1 MKNILA
7 LFLVCL
13 FFIASGCTG
22 YRPTIEEAQAD
33 GAEQLGKQ
41 NLKDL
46 VMNRELQMVSWD
58 KSIEAMIQ
66 FNRNGTLTGSNS
78 VGETSTGHWSA
89 TADNELCL
97 KFKNW
102 DDNRNRCYTI
112 FKSGNQ
118 YLMFHSGSMENTL
131 IPSED
136 ALSTLADMNVGIL
149 GSPPPTKSRKPAKK
163 IPTPAP
169 EIQPVASNG
178 SLLST
183 LTFGLLGNDA
193 EEQQVQELPYKNE
206 FIPQPMVQ
214 AKKLSIANQQ
224 LIDTGDCE
232 ECDLKG
238 VDLKGMNLKGANLA
252 GADLTG
258 ANLQE
263 ANLKG
268 ANLKGTNL
276 ESARLTDA
284 ILTNADLQGANL
296 SDANLHWADLSK
308 ADLRGAN
315 LTRCYMVKATFYKAD
330 LTGADLSG
338 AQTQRAI
345 FEKAE
350 GVPDHILNSTK
361 DDDSVQ

>member
-7 LFLVCL
+7 LFCL

-22 YRPTIEEAQAD
+22 YRPSIEEALED
-33 GAEQLGKQ
+33 GAKQLGKQ
-41 NLKDL
+41 NIKDL
-46 VMNRELQMVSWD
+46 VMNSELQMVSWD

-66 FNRNGTLTGSNS
+66 FKRNGTLTGSNS
-78 VGETSTGHWSA
+78 VGETTTGTWSA
-89 TADNELCL
+89 TGDNELCL
-97 KFKNW
+97 KFRFW
-102 DDNRNRCYTI
+102 DDNRNRCYSI
-112 FKSGNQ
+112 FKSGNT
-118 YLMFHSGSMENTL
+118 YLMFQSGSMESTL

-136 ALSTLADMNVGIL
+136 ALSTLADMNVGIM
-149 GSPPPTKSRKPAKK
+149 GSPPPTRTRKTAQ
-163 IPTPAP
+163 ISTPAP
-169 EIQPVASNG
+169 EIQPVDTNG

-183 LTFGLLGNDA
+183 ITFGLLGNDEP
-193 EEQQVQELPYKNE
+193 EEQVQERPYNNE

-214 AKKLSIANQQ
+214 EKKLSIPNQQ
-224 LIDTGDCE
+224 LIDTGDCL
-232 ECDLKG
+232 ECNLKG
-238 VDLKGMNLKGANLA
+238 VDLQGMNLKGANLA
-252 GADLTG
+252 GADLSG

-284 ILTNADLQGANL
+284 ILINADLQGANL

-315 LTRCYMVKATFYKAD
+315 LTRCYMVKAIFYKAD
-330 LTGADLSG
+330 LTGAELSG

-350 GVPDHILNSTK
+350 GVPEHILNRTK
-361 DDDSVQ
+361 DEDSVE